1 MDGRSCVTTKQSYKK
16 QVRVCVNPFLKQQ
29 LDLFRDYESEEIGI
43 GRFPLRT
50 VCVHGSSWILA
61 VSGTLSLSLGC
72 LTAMATVLRPS
83 SFSRVQGCCSL
94 LES

>member
-1 MDGRSCVTTKQSYKK
+1 MLIKSYGDPKWMAIAVLQQNKTVEK
-16 QVRVCVNPFLKQQ
+16 QVRVCVTPFLKQQ

-61 VSGTLSLSLGC
+61 VSGTLSLPLW
-72 LTAMATVLRPS
+72 AVLQQWQLS
-83 SFSRVQGCCSL
+83 
-94 LES
+94 

>member
-1 MDGRSCVTTKQSYKK
+1 MT
-16 QVRVCVNPFLKQQ
+16 PFLKQQ

-61 VSGTLSLSLGC
+61 VSGTLSLSLW
-72 LTAMATVLRPS
+72 AVL
-83 SFSRVQGCCSL
+83 QQ
-94 LES
+94 